1 MFEVKKN
8 YCKMLKQS
16 LIIQNVITIGACTA
30 SEMEVIK
37 LNELLYYLNNYTMK
51 RRNRQRFSALILCL
65 AVIVSFAVS
74 VGLIEPA
81 ESASGELICGME
93 EHEHTQDCFE
103 LICGFDE
110 ETEEEISVD
119 AADSDSE
126 ETAETTVSTEGIT
139 TSTEN
144 AETVPVHMH
153 SDECYRL
160 ICLTEAHLHKQDC
173 YNQPVETAPVTT
185 EISTSASTSTGTDTT
200 ATTEQT
206 AETSTTTTELSE
218 EIYEL
223 NAALFGELYKDRV
236 DILADAKTI
245 TKGGETY
252 TYYEIEDFKFY
263 YENGELYVNE
273 YFGYRIDGGT
283 AGDNAHHPASNPTS
297 LNEGVNY
304 NGTTYNTFYN
314 LNNAGRFISFTAP
327 ENGKLIFVLNSDAYT
342 INLSVNGN
350 EGENFV
356 FTNTGE
362 PNIIEISVAKGNE
375 YKIARVGDG
384 KPRLAYAEFVP
395 AVKTE
400 EYKFYYD
407 DEKILHYNECFS
419 YPDGTDGPNANT
431 VTPNLEV
438 VYNGNTYTNTYNFN
452 KTDARYITLKAPKDG
467 TLFMAFDGGT
477 YNINVKN
484 TSTNEVK
491 KYSCNNSD
499 QNVIAVPVAAGG
511 EYKIYQNAND
521 DNNARLAY
529 AEFVPTFTKE
539 EIAANLDKTYRIRNV
554 KTGLYLEVEK
564 ANPDNNTKI
573 KIGQYSYNDN
583 RNDFKFVDAGNGN
596 FNIKTL
602 LNDSYMLD
610 YDDTNIKTYS
620 TNNGAQNN
628 RLFKF
633 NINDDGTYKI
643 NTYKR
648 NGGDVSNLYID
659 QTDNNYVKA
668 SNAAIGDDFIIVE
681 ATEIVYPKADID
693 TTKTYLIKNVRSRLY
708 MHRNVYK
715 KDKDGKIAKDADGN
729 PIVESPNSTDLVQ
742 WKDTSIYSQFKFEKT
757 GDGKYKIKNGNDYI
771 SVESV
776 GLGAYA
782 DLKSGYDEF
791 YAEQMPNGSIRFYQ
805 IDNNG
810 EKFYLEIVG
819 EAINDGAEVDLWE
832 ADRVKDHQCFFLV
845 PVIEPE
851 TVVDGKTR
859 IEARVIFG
867 DYNDGKITI
876 NNDGTVTDTRKR
888 YDEPAYIPT
897 FNLYGASKIDEQK
910 GNLVVDISI
919 ARKDWCY
926 QYNYVW
932 YQEAGSNYYV
942 GLDGVENNYITYN
955 GKTFK
960 VYYLRDDELG
970 HPGNAPS
977 KAYRTDPSALKV
989 DGDQVVYIFLDPTD
1003 DRPNAEKFNLTMKKR
1018 WDGYNQEGYKNRP
1031 KEKIIVQLQK
1041 FNGSSWEKFE
1051 QDGYMNWYYY
1061 ETTDS
1066 NGEKYFVNKTVS
1078 KLGDLYYKK
1087 VDGVEK
1093 FYTDKACTT
1102 PWNENNYSYNTLKGT
1117 TDVFKTDATNRL
1129 KVYVVDVD
1137 SWNNVLLTA
1146 DGENNPQHFKDGY
1159 YYIWNDLPVGD
1170 YRVVETQ
1177 SFYDANDNNVLDEG
1191 DRDTSHDYYYMS
1203 FPPSRDSSGVLHIQN
1218 FTKDMVIEVQKKW
1231 QDDEGGDMTLNKPIE
1246 FEVYRCLGDPRNSV
1260 PENPDPVGKFTT
1272 NENGYAFITSRAY
1285 DSNFDE
1291 NSQGNGYYY
1300 GVHDMETKNG
1310 DTKYHYFIKEIV
1322 PDGYKLINGNEDGYV
1337 WRAGIDAESETKDYS
1352 VDYED
1357 GDSRKFIITNK
1368 AKIGLRVEK
1377 EWYNTS
1383 VSDEN
1388 KIDYYNNNTDNPIY
1402 PKFKI
1407 YKGDRPG
1414 TPVVNDNICSV
1425 NGVALEKIADV
1436 TIGKDGY
1443 FELVSDENDK
1453 HGDSSYVNDEL
1464 NMLSDTKYELV
1475 STGFD
1480 GNIFRNASD
1489 HPANIQGD
1497 YIVVD
1502 NTNRFWVGSNKT
1514 KNNQVKA
1521 PYITG
1526 TLTLEF
1532 ENYDENSILSVGNR
1546 CTING
1551 NESNETKY
1559 YNIKDANGV
1568 VSIPGLYVDGNY
1580 RIMGNNCTLN
1590 IKKVTFTHDAY
1601 YYIQEITNDNSN
1613 YTLSNGD
1620 SNGFVKIGDNFYTT
1634 ITANNRYPVVTAQN
1648 IPKVNLDITKEWYAD
1663 ADMEKQLENISDK
1676 SMKFKIYKAFAQG
1689 TPKETTVDNTASCYL
1704 ESGNT
1709 TCSLSEYTDDIK
1721 VKNNSTTTAT
1731 VSCSN
1736 GYYTTPADGKLSII
1750 ELPAYDPVT
1759 ENDKTIYKKVCYY
1772 IREADGNYKL
1782 LNGNDCGFVQ
1792 NGGNTYGTSFE
1803 DNGNYIFQ
1811 NQPTID
1817 LTVNKIWK
1825 DANGKVIDNKV
1836 DGQIKFELY
1845 QTTNETPDPSKDTK
1859 IVKVGDKTA
1868 TNGLFET
1875 KNYTITFE
1883 NLPAYDLNGNLYRYY
1898 IKEETSTISATHE
1911 TTYNGK
1917 AYFTEVVIVW
1927 NKYGAAPK
1935 IEIVNKEI
1943 PISYELPETGG
1954 SGTHGC
1960 TAAGGAIVLLSA
1972 AVLLLK
1978 RRKKM
1983 V

>member
-1 MFEVKKN
+1 M
-8 YCKMLKQS
+8 
-16 LIIQNVITIGACTA
+16 
-30 SEMEVIK
+30 
-37 LNELLYYLNNYTMK
+37 NELLYYLNNYTMK

-119 AADSDSE
+119 AAESDSE
-126 ETAETTVSTEGIT
+126 ETAETTVSTEGTT

-144 AETVPVHMH
+144 VETVPVHMH

-200 ATTEQT
+200 AATEQT

-236 DILADAKTI
+236 DILAAAKTI
-245 TKGGETY
+245 TKGGVRY
-252 TYYEIEDFKFY
+252 TYYEIEDVKFY

-273 YFGYRIDGGT
+273 CFGYRIDGGT

-350 EGENFV
+350 EGKNFV

-395 AVKTE
+395 VPEAGKVYRIIDVETGKYVE
-400 EYKFYYD
+400 
-407 DEKILHYNECFS
+407 LS
-419 YPDGTDGPNANT
+419 GT
-431 VTPNLEV
+431 
-438 VYNGNTYTNTYNFN
+438 
-452 KTDARYITLKAPKDG
+452 
-467 TLFMAFDGGT
+467 
-477 YNINVKN
+477 NI
-484 TSTNEVK
+484 EL
-491 KYSCNNSD
+491 
-499 QNVIAVPVAAGG
+499 GG
-511 EYKIYQNAND
+511 ETPSGD
-521 DNNARLAY
+521 L
-529 AEFVPTFTKE
+529 
-539 EIAANLDKTYRIRNV
+539 
-554 KTGLYLEVEK
+554 
-564 ANPDNNTKI
+564 
-573 KIGQYSYNDN
+573 S
-583 RNDFKFVDAGNGN
+583 NDFKLTDAGDGSFNIYPQSIENKVIDYEVNNKNIHIYNSNGN
-596 FNIKTL
+596 
-602 LNDSYMLD
+602 
-610 YDDTNIKTYS
+610 
-620 TNNGAQNN
+620 NNQ
-628 RLFKF
+628 KF
-633 NINDDGTYKI
+633 QFILNDDGTYKI
-643 NTYKR
+643 KSPGYNDSYWKVDE
-648 NGGDVSNLYID
+648 NNDIK
-659 QTDNNYVKA
+659 TDSSTGA
-668 SNAAIGDDFIIVE
+668 SNFRIVE

-776 GLGAYA
+776 GSGAYA
-782 DLKSGYDEF
+782 DLKSGNDEF

-805 IDNNG
+805 INNNG

-851 TVVDGKTR
+851 TVKDGKTR

-897 FNLYGASKIDEQK
+897 FSLYKNGNLEESKD

-932 YQEAGSNYYV
+932 YQEAGSEYYV
-942 GLDGVENNYITYN
+942 ELDGVENNQITYN

-960 VYYLRDDELG
+960 VYYLHDDELG

-977 KAYRTDPSALKV
+977 DAYKTDPSVLKV

-1031 KEKIIVQLQK
+1031 KEKIIVQLQY
-1041 FNGSSWEKFE
+1041 FDNGSNTWKKFE

-1066 NGEKYFVNKTVS
+1066 KGEKYFVNKTVS

-1087 VDGVEK
+1087 ENGVEK
-1093 FYTDKACTT
+1093 FYNDKACTT
-1102 PWNENNYSYNTLKGT
+1102 PWNENNYSYNTLNGT

-1129 KVYVVDVD
+1129 KVYVVDVE

-1260 PENPDPVGKFTT
+1260 PENPDLVGKFTT

-1337 WRAGIDAESETKDYS
+1337 WRAGIDADSEPKDYS

-1676 SMKFKIYKAFAQG
+1676 SMKFKIYKAFARG

-1709 TCSLSEYTDDIK
+1709 TCSLIEYTDNIK

-1736 GYYTTPADGKLSII
+1736 GYYTTSDDGKRSII

-1845 QTTNETPDPSKDTK
+1845 QTTNKTPDPSK
-1859 IVKVGDKTA
+1859 
-1868 TNGLFET
+1868 
-1875 KNYTITFE
+1875 
-1883 NLPAYDLNGNLYRYY
+1883 
-1898 IKEETSTISATHE
+1898 
-1911 TTYNGK
+1911 
-1917 AYFTEVVIVW
+1917 
-1927 NKYGAAPK
+1927 
-1935 IEIVNKEI
+1935 
-1943 PISYELPETGG
+1943 
-1954 SGTHGC
+1954 
-1960 TAAGGAIVLLSA
+1960 
-1972 AVLLLK
+1972 
-1978 RRKKM
+1978 
-1983 V
+1983 